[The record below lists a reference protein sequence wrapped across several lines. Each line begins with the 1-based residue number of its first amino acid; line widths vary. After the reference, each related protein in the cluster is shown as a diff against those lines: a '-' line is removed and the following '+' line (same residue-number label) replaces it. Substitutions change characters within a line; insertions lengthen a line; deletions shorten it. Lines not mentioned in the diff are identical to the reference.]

1 VTLQDQTSVVTVRLA
16 DGRLLEVFD
25 AGPEGGELLIM
36 NHGTPGSGMIY
47 PGWAARCANHGI
59 RLASYSRPGYGRS
72 TRLEGRSIADCAA
85 DVAAVADALG
95 GDRFYVEGHSG
106 GGARALA
113 CAALLPDRVR
123 AAAVI
128 AGAAPKDA
136 EGFDWWAGNAEENLE
151 EFRAAE
157 LGGDA
162 LRQLLEAWR
171 DDMLK
176 PSGAAVEQSLASLG
190 SLVSP
195 TDLAV
200 VTPEVSAFQAVRRRH
215 SIGESIW
222 GWFDDDLSEMKP
234 WGFEIASIRVPVSI
248 WHGEDDRFVPASH
261 AEWLMTNVPGA
272 TRHMLPGEGHW
283 SIKERR
289 LDEVLDDLADIA
301 AADGTRPGTRS
312 ARQ

>member
-1 VTLQDQTSVVTVRLA
+1 MRAWDETNVVTLNLA
-16 DGRLLEVFD
+16 DGRRLEVFD
-25 AGPEGGELLIM
+25 AGPEDGELLIM

-47 PGWAARCANHGI
+47 RGWAWRCAERGI
-59 RLASYSRPGYGRS
+59 RLVSYSRPGYGQS
-72 TRLEGRSIADCAA
+72 TRLEGRSIAHCAQ

-95 GDRFYVEGHSG
+95 ADRFYVEGHSG
-106 GGARALA
+106 GGAPALA

-157 LGGDA
+157 LGGET
-162 LRQLLEAWR
+162 LRRLLEVWR
-171 DDMLK
+171 HELLEPTGDDID
-176 PSGAAVEQSLASLG
+176 ESLASLG
-190 SLVSP
+190 SLVSA
-195 TDLAV
+195 TDRAV
-200 VTPEVSAFQAVRRRH
+200 VTPELSAFHAARRRH
-215 SIGESIW
+215 SISTSIW

-234 WGFEIASIRVPVSI
+234 WGFEIGSIDVPVSV
-248 WHGEDDRFVPASH
+248 WHGEDDNFVPRSH
-261 AEWLMTNVPGA
+261 GEWLMTNIPGA

-289 LDEVLDDLADIA
+289 LDEVLDVLTDA
-301 AADGTRPGTRS
+301 ARP
-312 ARQ
+312 